1 MLQQVCRHRCLSGLF
16 EKISE
21 NTNNLNFLE
30 NQLLSLTWRAQK
42 SQNNTCLPETVYGNI
57 LTYIQ
62 QEHSLVWHYQ
72 ELPHPLDTHI
82 LSPWTNNAL
91 YITYKTH
98 TFTTHSIHPQNS
110 FVSFYSNSQV
120 VQYSYITHIW
130 ILPPNTPFIQ
140 LQAFLSILLY
150 KKISGDN
157 AIKSP
162 YCAVTPYKLLG
173 QWSDILNLKRRN
185 NQLER
190 RARPPPRNV
199 PLDA

>member
-1 MLQQVCRHRCLSGLF
+1 MVYLRRYLRTLIISIFLRINYYHWLEEPRKAKIILVFQKQYMEIFLHIYSKSILLF
-16 EKISE
+16 DIIK
-21 NTNNLNFLE
+21 NFH
-30 NQLLSLTWRAQK
+30 T
-42 SQNNTCLPETVYGNI
+42 
-57 LTYIQ
+57 
-62 QEHSLVWHYQ
+62 HSI
-72 ELPHPLDTHI
+72 HI
-82 LSPWTNNAL
+82 SPWTNNAL

-162 YCAVTPYKLLG
+162 YCTVTPYKLLG